1 MNEKNIISASEGSRI
16 LAAGVNNLC
25 NVLQGGPING
35 NNQTNSISAN
45 NYYIGSEETP
55 GVGNPYKD
63 GDEIT
68 LKAQSR
74 EEFSAKVD
82 LSEPGGSINVD
93 NYYRYNEANYDPDN
107 IETKTALCA
116 VPDVVSEQVKAM
128 N

>member
-1 MNEKNIISASEGSRI
+1 MKIKRFNESLSIKAENI
-16 LAAGVNNLC
+16 
-25 NVLQGGPING
+25 
-35 NNQTNSISAN
+35 
-45 NYYIGSEETP
+45 
-55 GVGNPYKD
+55 D
-63 GDEIT
+63 GDVI
-68 LKAQSR
+68 LYRLS
-74 EEFSAKVD
+74 SHSVID